1 MVGLENIE
9 VIVFLEGNHWEMRSS
24 HDLFIKEGDLMG
36 HWGYD
41 GITVIIDRWD
51 LLGFNKNWGGYAGV

>member
-1 MVGLENIE
+1 
-9 VIVFLEGNHWEMRSS
+9 MRSS
-24 HDLFIKEGDLMG
+24 HDLFIKGDLMG

-51 LLGFNKNWGGYAGV
+51 LLGFNKN